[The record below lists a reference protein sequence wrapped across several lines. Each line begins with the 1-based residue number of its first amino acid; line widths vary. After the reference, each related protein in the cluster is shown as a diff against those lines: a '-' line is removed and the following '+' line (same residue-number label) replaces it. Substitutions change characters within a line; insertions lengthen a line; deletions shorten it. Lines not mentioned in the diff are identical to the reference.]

1 MPLSRGAVTYVS
13 SMRLISSAKRSY
25 ASSGRLRECSSAPL
39 RVVKVSRELITV
51 TNATVVNTVTMCEL
65 LKNVAAEG
73 LSRPITMVLY
83 NARYQR
89 NAETPELAKE
99 LVTTLLSWSSYSP
112 NMQMIK
118 RLLKFMN
125 CQSLYG
131 CD

>member
-1 MPLSRGAVTYVS
+1 M
-13 SMRLISSAKRSY
+13 
-25 ASSGRLRECSSAPL
+25 
-39 RVVKVSRELITV
+39 
-51 TNATVVNTVTMCEL
+51 TMCEL

-118 RLLKFMN
+118 RLLKLMN